1 MTGSGKVNNPENN
14 NLKYRFNV
22 LIWLALILVL
32 IITSSVFTIFITACG
47 ILYYDIK
54 EPQKDPE
61 TAFSKKQMEYVNE
74 EETVGGEQGAFIV
87 AEVIDGDTFI
97 LGNGERVRLIGIN
110 TPEAGMYFYE
120 EAKDVLQIMIEGK
133 DVIFEKDVS
142 ERDDYGRLLRY
153 VYYGSLF
160 VNLEMVLRGFANSF
174 TYPPDIKYQD
184 RFLEA
189 ERYARNNNLGLWAI
203 SSIADDNNG
212 SKNSQGSNSNDS
224 GKSQDSVIEIGI
236 TADAKGN
243 DNININGEFI
253 LIRNSS
259 NEDFNI
265 SGWTIKDSATN
276 TYVFPAYLLEKDSEL
291 VLFSGNGTD
300 GDGKFYWGSSIPVW
314 NNDHDCLYLR
324 DTSGLLI
331 KYIAY

>member
-1 MTGSGKVNNPENN
+1 LTGSGKVNNPENN

-22 LIWLALILVL
+22 SILLALILVL
-32 IITSSVFTIFITACG
+32 IITSSIFAIFITSCG

-54 EPQKDPE
+54 DPQKDPGIDVK
-61 TAFSKKQMEYVNE
+61 KKQMEYGNE
-74 EETVGGEQGAFIV
+74 EEPVGGEHAAFIV
-87 AEVIDGDTFI
+87 AEVVDGDTFI
-97 LGNGERVRLIGIN
+97 LGDGERVRLIGIN

-120 EAKDVLQIMIEGK
+120 EAKDVLKIMIEGK
-133 DVIFEKDVS
+133 VVIFEKDVS

-174 TYPPDIKYQD
+174 TYPPDIKHQD

-203 SSIADDNNG
+203 SPIADGSNG
-212 SKNSQGSNSNDS
+212 SKNSHGS
-224 GKSQDSVIEIGI
+224 GKSQDSVIEIDI

-243 DNININGEFI
+243 DNTSINGEFI

-265 SGWTIKDSATN
+265 GGWTIKDSATN
-276 TYVFPAYLLEKDSEL
+276 TYEFPAYLLEKDSEL

-300 GDGKFYWGSSIPVW
+300 GDGKFYWGSSMPVW